1 MLEPHSS
8 VQHCTV
14 QHCTAL
20 YCTLPAHNCTPACM
34 GQVCSHVPGVNKYVG
49 GDLFCF
55 NINCSE
61 RHNADANFA

>member
-20 YCTLPAHNCTPACM
+20 HCTLPAHNCTPACM

-61 RHNADANFA
+61 GHNADANFA